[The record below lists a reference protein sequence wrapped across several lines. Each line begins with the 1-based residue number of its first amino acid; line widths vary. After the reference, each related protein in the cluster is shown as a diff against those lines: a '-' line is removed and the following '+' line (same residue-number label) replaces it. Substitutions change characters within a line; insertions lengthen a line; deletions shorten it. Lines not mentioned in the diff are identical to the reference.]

1 MNNAVSK
8 VLVVCLLGLLMFA
21 ATGCQTAQSPNT
33 NTTTAATTDPLT
45 ATNKYGLSLRD
56 AQDKSLKLEPG
67 MTQDEVALL
76 LCKPDE
82 TSVETFGAQTS
93 RPWNGFTWAYHWGP
107 RIWWLNGKNPH
118 NTLTI
123 IFEKK
128 LDNWVVNTWIW
139 SGPP

>member
-1 MNNAVSK
+1 MYETVSK
-8 VLVVCLLGLLMFA
+8 VIVVCLLGVLIFTA
-21 ATGCQTAQSPNT
+21 IGCQTTQSPNIK
-33 NTTTAATTDPLT
+33 TTTTVTTDPLT
-45 ATNKYGLSLRD
+45 ATNRYGLSLRD

-82 TSVETFGAQTS
+82 TSVETFGTQTT
-93 RPWNGFTWAYHWGP
+93 RPWNGFVWIYHWGP
-107 RIWWLNGKNPH
+107 RIWRFDGKNPH

-123 IFEKK
+123 FFEKR